1 MAFKGLFARLSS
13 KAQRVRLARHES
25 FLVYRDAYYLK
36 WALALCALSCVLYA
50 LHDPIEGAS
59 GSTWLG
65 YSLGTLG
72 AALIAW
78 LAWFGVRKR
87 QFRESKAPAQAWVS
101 AHVYL
106 GLSLLFVGTLHTGF
120 QLGLNVHT
128 LAYVLMV
135 LVIVSGIY
143 GIIAYSVLP
152 RQVTANRNEME
163 FRAMLEEIA
172 QLNEAALSLAD
183 KIDPE
188 THAVVAR
195 SVSKVK
201 IGGTAYEQLSGRYVT
216 PGDPGGLDQFFTVK
230 RKQLQSQAAMP
241 TAAQGGRGR
250 QATIAF
256 VADQIF
262 AAGSARGGDKA
273 ANKASETLQKLLQTV
288 AKRKALLEK
297 VNRDI
302 TLRARLTIWLYFHVP
317 LTVAL
322 LAALVVHIIA
332 VFIYW

>member
-1 MAFKGLFARLSS
+1 MAISAFFARLRGGGP
-13 KAQRVRLARHES
+13 KAERIKIARHES
-25 FLVYRDAYYLK
+25 FLVYRNAFYLK
-36 WALALCALSCVLYA
+36 VAVALCALSFLLYA
-50 LHDPIEGAS
+50 WHDPVEGTS

-65 YSLGTLG
+65 YGLGTLG
-72 AALIAW
+72 AALIGW

-87 QFRESKAPAQAWVS
+87 QFREGRAPVQAWVS

-106 GLSLLFVGTLHTGF
+106 GLSLTVVATLHTGF
-120 QLGLNVHT
+120 QLGWNIHT
-128 LAYVLMV
+128 LAYVLMM

-143 GIIAYSVLP
+143 GIVAYSVLP

-163 FRAMLEEIA
+163 FRAMLEEIT

-183 KIDPE
+183 RIDPE

-195 SVSKVK
+195 SVGKVR
-201 IGGTAYEQLSGRYVT
+201 IGGSAWEQLSGKYRT
-216 PGDPGGLDQFFTVK
+216 PGDPGSLDQFIKLK
-230 RKQLQSQAAMP
+230 RTQLQTKAMAAAAPP
-241 TAAQGGRGR
+241 TTRGGR

-262 AAGSARGGDKA
+262 AAGSARSGD
-273 ANKASETLQKLLQTV
+273 KASETLQKLLQTI

-302 TLRARLTIWLYFHVP
+302 TLRARLAVWLYIHVP

-322 LAALVVHIIA
+322 LAALLAHIVV
-332 VFIYW
+332 VFLYW

>member
-72 AALIAW
+72 AGLIAW

-120 QLGLNVHT
+120 QLGWNVHT

-143 GIIAYSVLP
+143 GIVAYSVLP

-195 SVSKVK
+195 SVGKVK
-201 IGGTAYEQLSGRYVT
+201 IGGSAYEQLTGRYAT
-216 PGDPGGLDQFFTVK
+216 PGDPGAFDQFVNVK

-241 TAAQGGRGR
+241 AVTGRGGR

-262 AAGSARGGDKA
+262 AAGSARSGDQT

-322 LAALVVHIIA
+322 LAALVVHIVA